1 MRLTVLLSENESVP
15 IHLGRHYLKSLSGD
29 PAEPVD
35 EVAYLHEVEREA
47 REFFCHEHFN
57 VTHELDAADINLTL
71 QISQMPH
78 SLNQKNRSS
87 MLLLPVSL
95 VQFGI
100 CFEYLFKIKICILH
114 SQTPSK

>member
-57 VTHELDAADINLTL
+57 VMHELDAADINLIL
-71 QISQMPH
+71 HISQMVTAESKRIDPVYF
-78 SLNQKNRSS
+78 SLLFFWYNLGHVLR
-87 MLLLPVSL
+87 
-95 VQFGI
+95 
-100 CFEYLFKIKICILH
+100 EYLSTSVIVC
-114 SQTPSK
+114 